1 MGRGRRIRELGFQD
15 LVLWVV
21 GGLIA
26 RRSPGAK
33 SKEVSAEST
42 ANALPAKKGAG
53 KTRQSQAPIDEEMA
67 EIEALLKSR
76 GIE

>member
-1 MGRGRRIRELGFQD
+1 
-15 LVLWVV
+15 
-21 GGLIA
+21 
-26 RRSPGAK
+26 
-33 SKEVSAEST
+33 VSSGSA

-53 KTRQSQAPIDEEMA
+53 KTRQSEPPIDEEMA